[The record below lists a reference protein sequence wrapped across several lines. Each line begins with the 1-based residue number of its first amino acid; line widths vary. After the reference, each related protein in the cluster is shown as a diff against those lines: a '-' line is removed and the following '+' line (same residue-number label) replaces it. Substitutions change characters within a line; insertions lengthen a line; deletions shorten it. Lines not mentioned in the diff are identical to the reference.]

1 MNDRKE
7 KLVFVDKSK
16 IQAVIFFLN
25 IAYGKKKKKKF
36 QTINAFV
43 HFQEVVHNRQLTVQ
57 ILHKTHIVNNSKM

>member
-16 IQAVIFFLN
+16 IQAVIFFFLN
-25 IAYGKKKKKKF
+25 IAYGKKKKKF

-43 HFQEVVHNRQLTVQ
+43 HFQEIVHTRLLTVQ
-57 ILHKTHIVNNSKM
+57 ILYKTHIVNSKT